1 MLQNVKYKL
10 NHSKVALR
18 VGLQDVW
25 WLGCCGDTGLRG
37 VVGVVVGCGVAR
49 M

>member
-18 VGLQDVW
+18 VGLQDVR
-25 WLGCCGDTGLRG
+25 WLGCCGGTGLRG
-37 VVGVVVGCGVAR
+37 VVGGVVGCGVVG

>member
-1 MLQNVKYKL
+1 MLRNVKHQL

-18 VGLQDVW
+18 EGLQDVR
-25 WLGCCGDTGLRG
+25 WLGCCGGVGFGG